1 MLSIN
6 LEQFEPTEKEIGSAL
21 ENLKTGYFE
30 AQGANV
36 ASSWDFN
43 PTSSLFRLAD
53 KESAYM
59 ESNVYLNKDELNK
72 GYAGMG
78 LYFEQDTREVVV
90 DYLVKR
96 KEIEQQRSSIMA
108 RGPQNTYGT
117 FFLAS
122 MATNF
127 LDPINV
133 GSAFIPVV
141 GQTRFA
147 SMVARS
153 GKNVARLKRGF
164 VEGLVGNA
172 LVEPIVYGVA
182 TSEQADYDKYDAF
195 FNVAVGGVIGSTLH
209 ASFGKI
215 GDVIAEKT
223 GKPNIYQ
230 RLAAISPEN
239 QQDLLR
245 YSIGKAIKG
254 EAIDT
259 AEVVINKTVIGD
271 EQLNKI
277 GDQINEFKTLY
288 QQSVDKQD
296 YNSAKVYLQ
305 NIRNL
310 QKTERDIFEV
320 KKQKNDLA
328 IEQGKADSPTTPANP
343 LSPESNIVLREKKTS
358 ELITEA
364 ETLVQR
370 TKLQQKQLNIKDE
383 FLLERFAEDNKTIKE
398 IDDTLNNSVT
408 VKDSLNAGINCVI
421 RSISG

>member
-1 MLSIN
+1 MLSIS
-6 LEQFEPTEKEIGSAL
+6 LEQFEPTEKEIGSAF
-21 ENLKTGYFE
+21 ENLKTSYFD
-30 AQGANV
+30 AQGANI

-53 KESAYM
+53 QESAYM

-72 GYAGMG
+72 QYAGMG
-78 LYFEQDTREVVV
+78 LYFEQDTREGVV

-96 KEIEQQRSSIMA
+96 KEIEQQRAGVMA
-108 RGPQNTYGT
+108 RGPQNAYGT

-153 GKNVARLKRGF
+153 GKNVARLQRGF

-182 TSEQADYDKYDAF
+182 KSEQADYDKYDAF
-195 FNVAVGGVIGSTLH
+195 FNIAVGGVLGSTLH

-230 RLAAISPEN
+230 RLAAVSPEN

-245 YSIGKAIKG
+245 YSIGKALKG

-259 AEVVINKTVIGD
+259 AEVVINKTRIGD

-277 GDQINEFKTLY
+277 ADQIGEFKTLY

-296 YNSAKVYLQ
+296 YKSAKVYLQ

-320 KKQKNDLA
+320 KRQKNDLA
-328 IEQGKADSPTTPANP
+328 IEQGKIDSPATAIDP
-343 LSPESNIVLREKKTS
+343 LSPESNIILKEKQTS
-358 ELITEA
+358 DLVTEA
-364 ETLVQR
+364 ENLVQR

-383 FLLERFAEDNKTIKE
+383 YLLEKFADDNKIIKE
-398 IDDTLNNSVT
+398 IDDTLNSRVT
-408 VKDSLNAGINCVI
+408 IKDSLNAGINCVI